1 MDKFSYALVKCAA
14 TVFGARAP
22 VWEIGAYRG
31 EGQEEYGDLRE
42 IFPGYEYVGCDMREG
57 PRVDRIEDVTALSA
71 ADGAVATLLCLNT
84 LEHVYDIRKG
94 FAEIARVVADGG
106 MAVISLPFYFKVHDY
121 PGDFWRMTPEA
132 LERATAPFPWRIIGS
147 RGWETTPT
155 IRALHDVP
163 GRRRPRKALNRQ
175 TRQGPDRLSSPVNA
189 RVSGQGVL
197 QQYRNPASDPARR
210 IKTRERRI
218 SVLCH
223 LTLHMI

>member
-22 VWEIGAYRG
+22 VWEIGAYRV

-57 PRVDRIEDVTALSA
+57 PRVDRVEDVTALSA
-71 ADGAVATLLCLNT
+71 ADGAVPTLLCLNT

-94 FAEIARVVADGG
+94 FAEIARAVADDG

-132 LERATAPFPWRIIGS
+132 LERATAGFPWRIIGS

-155 IRALHDVP
+155 AVFCIGFKREPADFAHQYDRFMTCLAAE
-163 GRRRPRKALNRQ
+163 GRE
-175 TRQGPDRLSSPVNA
+175 TRSIA
-189 RVSGQGVL
+189 K
-197 QQYRNPASDPARR
+197 R
-210 IKTRERRI
+210 IKARIGYHLLSKRAFRGAMFKEQVRAKTVTSER
-218 SVLCH
+218 
-223 LTLHMI
+223 

>member
-71 ADGAVATLLCLNT
+71 ADGAVATLFCLNT

-155 IRALHDVP
+155 AVFCIGFKREPADF
-163 GRRRPRKALNRQ
+163 ARQ
-175 TRQGPDRLSSPVNA
+175 YERFMTCLAAEG
-189 RVSGQGVL
+189 
-197 QQYRNPASDPARR
+197 
-210 IKTRERRI
+210 RERRSI
-218 SVLCH
+218 AKRAKARIGYH
-223 LTLHMI
+223 LLSTRAFRPEIFRNRLAGGIVSS